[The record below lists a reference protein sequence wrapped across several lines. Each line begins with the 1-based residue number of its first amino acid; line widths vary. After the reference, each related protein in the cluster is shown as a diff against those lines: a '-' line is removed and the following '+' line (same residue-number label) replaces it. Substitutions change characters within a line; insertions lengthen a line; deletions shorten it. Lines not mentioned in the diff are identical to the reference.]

1 MKSFVA
7 CANGEEKT
15 CPNRKKC
22 VENGVVCVH
31 LLIGFEKEGLK
42 KIG

>member
-15 CPNRKKC
+15 CRNREKC
-22 VENGVVCVH
+22 VENGVPCMH
-31 LLIGFEKEGLK
+31 LIIGFEREVKE
-42 KIG
+42 